1 MFPGSLSLG
10 PAAALGLAAAGC
22 EPIVDVQG
30 SFFPAWIVCLAVGI
44 VLTAV
49 VHRLFVFAR
58 LAPHLGPPLLIYPS
72 LSLLLT
78 LATWLVFYRS

>member
-1 MFPGSLSLG
+1 
-10 PAAALGLAAAGC
+10 
-22 EPIVDVQG
+22 
-30 SFFPAWIVCLAVGI
+30 VGI

-49 VHRLFVFAR
+49 VHRLFVLAR